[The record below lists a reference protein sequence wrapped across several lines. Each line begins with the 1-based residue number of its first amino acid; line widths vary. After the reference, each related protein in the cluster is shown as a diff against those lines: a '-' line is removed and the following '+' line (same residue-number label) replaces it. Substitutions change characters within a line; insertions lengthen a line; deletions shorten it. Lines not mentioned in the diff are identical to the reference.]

1 MSALIRSTYQLS
13 WRALRETVRQ
23 PGVEI
28 QNIFIPLFFFATG
41 VGALSSVA
49 AGAFEIDNYT
59 GFQLPVAFLTAIAG
73 AASIS
78 GLAAVLDIERGYLDK
93 LLLTPA
99 PRSSLVLGRML
110 ADSIRGALLMLIIL
124 IVGLIAG
131 SGLETGVA
139 GALVILAIGALF
151 GMAYSA
157 IGLGLGLRTGNLQAA
172 QAGLLIFFPLLF
184 LSPAFAPTNVFAPW
198 LDALATVN
206 PVTYILTGIR
216 TLVLEGWD
224 GEAIGL
230 AFGCTLGLGT
240 VTTLF
245 AFWGLRHR
253 TR

>member
-1 MSALIRSTYQLS
+1 M
-13 WRALRETVRQ
+13 
-23 PGVEI
+23 
-28 QNIFIPLFFFATG
+28 
-41 VGALSSVA
+41 
-49 AGAFEIDNYT
+49 
-59 GFQLPVAFLTAIAG
+59 
-73 AASIS
+73 
-78 GLAAVLDIERGYLDK
+78 
-93 LLLTPA
+93 
-99 PRSSLVLGRML
+99 
-110 ADSIRGALLMLIIL
+110 
-124 IVGLIAG
+124 GLIAG
-131 SGLETGVA
+131 SGLETGVG
-139 GALVILAIGALF
+139 GALVILAIAAVF

-172 QAGLLIFFPLLF
+172 QAGLLVFFPLLF
-184 LSPAFAPTNVFAPW
+184 LSPAFAPTDVFAPW

-216 TLVLEGWD
+216 ALVLEGWD